1 MKSPL
6 TIIIL
11 LAVVAAGYFAAIKI
25 GPRYGY
31 FTDKEEEAGGKKL
44 GPGER
49 QLIAAHGC
57 SLQLPDG
64 WVQRQEQRDAVL
76 FEFPRGA
83 KDRGSMIVDS
93 EVFPGTLREFV
104 EGHMKN
110 MVATNPELQIVSDG
124 PFTTDSGVQGFKITM
139 RNRIGTVYLA
149 QGMYFFE
156 GPPGKKIKVTYAA
169 SVAGE
174 NLEPIFDACLKTLL
188 LHTGPEVP
196 VSGGGKPGAVP
207 ASQR

>member
-1 MKSPL
+1 ML
-6 TIIIL
+6 L
-11 LAVVAAGYFAAIKI
+11 LALVGAVYFAAIKI
-25 GPRYGY
+25 GPRYGF
-31 FTDKEEEAGGKKL
+31 FTDNEAEAAEEKF

-49 QLIAAHGC
+49 RLIAAHGC

-93 EVFPGTLREFV
+93 EAFPGTLREFV
-104 EGHMKN
+104 EGHLKN
-110 MVATNPELQIVSDG
+110 MVAANPELQIVSDG
-124 PFTTDSGVQGFKITM
+124 PFATDAGIPAFKITM

-149 QGMYFFE
+149 QGMYLFE
-156 GPPGKKIKVTYAA
+156 GPPGRKIKVTYAA

-174 NLEPIFDACLKTLL
+174 DLEPIFDACLKTLL
-188 LHTGPEVP
+188 LHTGPEP
-196 VSGGGKPGAVP
+196 VNGGKGTTAK
-207 ASQR
+207 